1 MFRTDMN
8 NSVDIHSMKIL
19 IIDNSVNSSSLIK
32 AILQKESFEQI
43 FTTTDFVTALEIL
56 NKERPDLI
64 LLSYV
69 LPEISGSQACKII
82 SDDMNYEDTPII
94 MVTANN
100 DIQTLQSSFENGAI
114 DYIAKPFNG
123 HELVARVQAHLIR
136 KRISDE
142 RRKKAITDPLTNIYN
157 RRHFDTIFEHFY
169 ARASSEGKSIT
180 FFMIDI
186 DNFKKYNDNYGHQKG
201 DESLQAVAKTLQ
213 AQLHRTDDYLFRLG
227 GEEFSIL
234 LYDTPKEFVHTL
246 SDKIHEAISALQIE
260 HRYNEDLGR
269 LSISM
274 GVTTTVCG
282 GEESKFSIYNSADE
296 ALYRSKESG
305 RNKTSFVEH

>member
-1 MFRTDMN
+1 MN

-19 IIDNSVNSSSLIK
+19 IIDNSANSSSLIK
-32 AILQKESFEQI
+32 AILKKEAFEYI
-43 FTTTDFVTALEIL
+43 FTTTSFATALEIL
-56 NKERPDLI
+56 KDERPDLI

-69 LPEISGSQACKII
+69 LPEMSGTQACKLI
-82 SDDMNYEDTPII
+82 SDDMSYEDIPII

-100 DIQTLQSSFENGAI
+100 DIQTLQSSFENGAM

-136 KRISDE
+136 KRVSDE
-142 RRKKAITDPLTNIYN
+142 RKKTAITDPLTNIYN

-169 ARASSEGKSIT
+169 ARASSEEKSIT
-180 FFMIDI
+180 FFMLDI

-201 DESLQAVAKTLQ
+201 DEALIAVAKTLQ
-213 AQLHRTDDYLFRLG
+213 EQLHRTDDYLFRLG

-234 LYDTPKEFVHTL
+234 LYDTPTGFLHTL
-246 SDKIHEAISALQIE
+246 SNNIHEALSGLEIE
-260 HRYNEDLGR
+260 HEHNEGFGQLTI
-269 LSISM
+269 SI

-282 GEESKFSIYNSADE
+282 DEVPKCNIYNSADE

-305 RNKTSFVEH
+305 RNKTIFIEL

>member
-1 MFRTDMN
+1 MD
-8 NSVDIHSMKIL
+8 NSIDIHSMKIL
-19 IIDNSVNSSSLIK
+19 IIDNSSNSSSLIK
-32 AILQKESFEQI
+32 AILNKEAFEHI
-43 FTTTDFVTALEIL
+43 YTTTDFDTALEIL
-56 NKERPDLI
+56 NNERPDLI

-69 LPEISGSQACKII
+69 LPEMSGTQACKLI
-82 SDDMNYEDTPII
+82 SDDMNYGDIPII

-100 DIQTLQSSFENGAI
+100 DIQTLQSSFENGAM

-136 KRISDE
+136 KRVSDE
-142 RRKKAITDPLTNIYN
+142 RKKIAITDPLTNVYN

-180 FFMIDI
+180 FFMVDI

-201 DESLQAVAKTLQ
+201 DEALIAVAKTLQ
-213 AQLHRTDDYLFRLG
+213 EQLHRTDDYLFRIG

-234 LYDTPKEFVHTL
+234 LYDTPSDFLHTL
-246 SDKIHEAISALQIE
+246 SDKIHKALSDLQIE
-260 HRYNEDLGR
+260 HKYNEDFGR
-269 LSISM
+269 LTISM

-282 GEESKFSIYNSADE
+282 GEVPKCNIYNSADE

-305 RNKTSFVEH
+305 RNKTSFVKL

>member
-1 MFRTDMN
+1 MN

-32 AILQKESFEQI
+32 AILQKESFEHI

-69 LPEISGSQACKII
+69 LPEISGSQACKLI

-169 ARASSEGKSIT
+169 ARASSEAKSIT

-201 DESLQAVAKTLQ
+201 DEALQAVAKNLQ

-234 LYDTPKEFVHTL
+234 LYDTQKEFVHTL
-246 SDKIHEAISALQIE
+246 SDKIHEAISELEIE
-260 HRYNEDLGR
+260 HKYNEGLGR

-274 GVTTTVCG
+274 GVTTTICG

>member
-1 MFRTDMN
+1 MN

-32 AILQKESFEQI
+32 AILQKESFEHI

-69 LPEISGSQACKII
+69 LPEISGSQACKLI

-169 ARASSEGKSIT
+169 ARASSEAKSIT

-201 DESLQAVAKTLQ
+201 DEALQAVAKNLQ